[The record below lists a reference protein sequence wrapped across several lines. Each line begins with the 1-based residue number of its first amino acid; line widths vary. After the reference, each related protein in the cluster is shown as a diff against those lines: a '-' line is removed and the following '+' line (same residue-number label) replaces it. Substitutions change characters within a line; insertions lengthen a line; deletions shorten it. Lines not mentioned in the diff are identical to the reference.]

1 MRIKK
6 ESVELIG
13 MSRSYSVEYER
24 DNGDSISA
32 VVTEMW
38 NANPDSQDIE
48 VTSIEVKAADGSFKE
63 AGQNMEEEILDVFEE
78 NRRW

>member
-1 MRIKK
+1 MRIKN
-6 ESVELIG
+6 ERVELTGIN
-13 MSRSYSVEYER
+13 RFYLVEYER

-63 AGQNMEEEILDVFEE
+63 AGQNMEEEILDVFWK
-78 NRRW
+78 NRR